1 MWSSVAQFVYR
12 ARFILLAL
20 LLVFTAFM
28 GWHASRVKISYEFV
42 RAIPVDNQ
50 KYKAYQEFRKK
61 FGEDGNLMVTGVQT
75 DQLFTPKIFE
85 AYTTLHNGL
94 KSIPGV
100 DDVLSIPSAVNL
112 EFNADSNKL
121 GAKRIF
127 SDSSFSK
134 ESLDS
139 ARTIFEGLPFYKG
152 LLYNPDTKAYLL
164 GVKINGDTLN
174 SKSREHVMQQIE
186 SRLDSFEK
194 RTSIEIHR
202 SGLPLIRSVMATRVQ
217 HEMKLFLLA
226 SVLLAAIILWLFFRS
241 VSAMLIS
248 LAVVGVGVLSSLG
261 TIVLLDYK
269 ISLLTALIPPLMVVI
284 GVPNCIYFLNKYHS
298 NWLETK
304 DRKQALIGMISK
316 MGVVTLFCNIT
327 AAIGFAV
334 FALTQ
339 SQILKEFGIVAG
351 INILLLFF
359 ISLALVPALLSVLR
373 PPGERQL
380 KYLHSRVITGAL
392 ERMEK
397 WVVKHPK
404 FTFTGT
410 FLLLAISTI
419 GLFKLKSQ
427 GYIVDDI
434 PHNDK
439 IYTDLKFFEKHF
451 RGVMPLEITIHVP
464 KEKEA
469 LGDKA
474 WRQFVHKMIEKMGTL
489 EDSLYT
495 HPALGK
501 PTSLVDGL
509 KFIYRARTLNDTVTQ
524 LDAEAWS
531 LVKQGLL
538 QQGLDSSRK
547 GASGGVN
554 KLMSSFIDSSKMEMR
569 ISVPMAD
576 VGTLELVR
584 ILKTIEERVNS
595 ILDSSKNI
603 YIQKEGVAPDSTKF
617 EVAFTGTTVTFLEGS
632 NYIIKGLKESIFWA
646 FILIALSMLFLFR
659 SLRILLCSLIPN
671 VVPLVITAG
680 IMGWIGIPLKPSTV
694 LVFSV
699 TLGIAIDITIR
710 FLVNYRQELPAHN
723 NDPMETVRQTIR
735 QTGLSIIYTSLVL
748 IAGFVIFIF
757 SGFGG
762 IKALGL
768 LTTITLLVATVTN
781 LVLLPVLL
789 LLGRRKKGTRDE
801 GHGTGS

>member
-1 MWSSVAQFVYR
+1 MWSSVAQFVYK
-12 ARFILLAL
+12 ARFALLVL
-20 LLVFTAFM
+20 LLVYTGFM
-28 GWHASRVKISYEFV
+28 GWQSTRVKLSYEFV
-42 RAIPVDNQ
+42 RAIPTDNP

-61 FGEDGNLMVTGVQT
+61 FGEDGNLMVAGIETPS
-75 DQLFTPKIFE
+75 LFTIKNFG
-85 AYTTLHNGL
+85 AYTKLHNGL
-94 KSIPGV
+94 KNIPGV
-100 DDVLSIPSAVNL
+100 DDVLSIPSSVNL
-112 EFNADSNKL
+112 QFNADSGKL
-121 GAKRIF
+121 GSKRIF
-127 SDSSFSK
+127 SDSSLT
-134 ESLDS
+134 ETTLAA
-139 ARTIFEGLPFYKG
+139 ARTEFEGLPFYRG
-152 LLYNPDTKAYLL
+152 LLYNPETKAYLM
-164 GVKINGDTLN
+164 GIRVNGDSLN
-174 SKSREHVMQQIE
+174 SKSRENVMRQIAGQ
-186 SRLDSFEK
+186 LDSFE
-194 RTSIEIHR
+194 TSTNITVHR
-202 SGLPLIRSVMATRVQ
+202 SGLPLIRSVMAVRIQ
-217 HEMKLFLLA
+217 HEMKVFLLA
-226 SVLLAAIILWLFFRS
+226 SVLLAAIILLLFFRS
-241 VSAMLIS
+241 VSAMAIS
-248 LAVVGVGVLSSLG
+248 LAVVGVGVVSSLG
-261 TIVLLDYK
+261 TMALLGYQISVLN
-269 ISLLTALIPPLMVVI
+269 ALIPPLMVVI
-284 GVPNCIYFLNKYHS
+284 GVPNCIYFLNKYHN
-298 NWLETK
+298 NWIETGDK
-304 DRKQALIGMISK
+304 KQSLINMIGK

-334 FALTQ
+334 FAITQ

-359 ISLALVPALLSVLR
+359 ISLALIPALLSVLP
-373 PPGERQL
+373 PPGKHQT
-380 KYLHSRVITGAL
+380 KYLHSRVITSAL
-392 ERMEK
+392 ERMEN
-397 WVVKHPK
+397 WVVNHPK

-410 FLLLAISTI
+410 FLLLALSCI
-419 GLFKLKSQ
+419 GLFRLKSQ
-427 GYIVDDI
+427 GFIVDDI

-474 WRQFVHKMIEKMGTL
+474 WRQFVHKMIEKVGTL
-489 EDSLYT
+489 EDSLYE

-524 LDAEAWS
+524 LDGEAWS

-538 QQGLDSSRK
+538 QQGLDSNRK
-547 GASGGVN
+547 GPSSGVN
-554 KLMSSFIDSSKMEMR
+554 KLMGSFIDSAKMEMR

-576 VGTLELVR
+576 VGTLELNR
-584 ILKTIEERVNS
+584 ILKNIEATVNH

-603 YIQKEGVAPDSTKF
+603 YIQGEKTIPDSTKF

-659 SLRILLCSLIPN
+659 SIRILLCSLIPN
-671 VVPLVITAG
+671 VVPLIITAG
-680 IMGWIGIPLKPSTV
+680 IMGWMGIPLKPSTV

-710 FLVNYRQELPAHN
+710 FLVNYRQELAAHN
-723 NDPMETVRQTIR
+723 NDPMETVKQTIR

-789 LLGRRKKGTRDE
+789 LLGRRGKKEPGNK
-801 GHGTGS
+801 

>member
-1 MWSSVAQFVYR
+1 MWLKVAQFVYR
-12 ARFILLAL
+12 ARFVLLAFL
-20 LLVFTAFM
+20 LAFTAFM
-28 GWHASRVKISYEFV
+28 GWQATRVKLSYEFV
-42 RAIPVDNQ
+42 RAIPVNNP
-50 KYKAYQEFRKK
+50 KYQAYQEFRKK
-61 FGEDGNLMVTGVQT
+61 FGEDGNLMVAGIQT
-75 DQLFTPKIFE
+75 PNLFTEKNFT
-85 AYTTLHNGL
+85 AYTALHNGL
-94 KSIPGV
+94 KKIPGV

-112 EFNADSNKL
+112 QFNADSGKL

-127 SDSSFSK
+127 TDSTLSG
-134 ESLDS
+134 EALNA
-139 ARTIFEGLPFYKG
+139 ARTEFEGLPFYRG
-152 LLYNPDTKAYLL
+152 LLYNPETRAYMM
-164 GVKINGDTLN
+164 GIKVNGDTLN
-174 SKSREHVMQQIE
+174 SKSRENVMRQIAAQI
-186 SRLDSFEK
+186 DSFEQK
-194 RTSIEIHR
+194 TQINVHR
-202 SGLPLIRSVMATRVQ
+202 SGLPLIRSVMATRIQ
-217 HEMKLFLLA
+217 HEMKIFLLA
-226 SVLLAAIILWLFFRS
+226 SVLLAAIILLLFFRS

-248 LAVVGVGVLSSLG
+248 LAVVGVGVVSSLG
-261 TIVLLDYK
+261 TMALLGYQISVLN
-269 ISLLTALIPPLMVVI
+269 ALIPPLMVVI

-298 NWLETK
+298 NWIETGDK
-304 DRKQALIGMISK
+304 KQSLVNMIGK

-334 FALTQ
+334 FAITQ

-359 ISLALVPALLSVLR
+359 ISLALIPALLSLLP
-373 PPGERQL
+373 PPGKHQT
-380 KYLHSRVITGAL
+380 KYLNSRVITGTL
-392 ERMEK
+392 ERMEH
-397 WVVKHPK
+397 WVVNHPK

-410 FLLLAISTI
+410 FLLLLISTI
-419 GLFKLKSQ
+419 GLFRLKSQ
-427 GYIVDDI
+427 GFIVDDI

-439 IYTDLKFFEKHF
+439 VYTDLKFFEKHF

-464 KEKEA
+464 REKEA

-474 WRQFVHKMIEKMGTL
+474 WRQFVHKMIEKVGML
-489 EDSLYT
+489 EDSLYQ

-509 KFIYRARTLNDTVTQ
+509 KFIYRARTMNDTVEQ
-524 LDAEAWS
+524 LDGEAWS

-547 GASGGVN
+547 GASTGVN
-554 KLMSSFIDSSKMEMR
+554 KLMSSFIDSAKHEMR

-576 VGTLELVR
+576 VGTLELNR
-584 ILKTIEERVNS
+584 ILGEIEQRVNS

-603 YIQKEGVAPDSTKF
+603 YILKEGAVADSTKF
-617 EVAFTGTTVTFLEGS
+617 QVAFTGTTVTFLEGS

-646 FILIALSMLFLFR
+646 FLLIAISMLFLFR
-659 SLRILLCSLIPN
+659 SWRILLCSLIPN
-671 VVPLVITAG
+671 VVPLIITAG
-680 IMGWIGIPLKPSTV
+680 LMGWMGIPLKPSTV

-710 FLVNYRQELPAHN
+710 FLVNYRQVLPQYGN
-723 NDPMETVRQTIR
+723 NPMETVKQTIR

-789 LLGRRKKGTRDE
+789 LLGRRGKK
-801 GHGTGS
+801 

>member
-12 ARFILLAL
+12 TRFILLAL
-20 LLVFTAFM
+20 LLAFTVFM
-28 GWHASRVKISYEFV
+28 GWQATRVKLSYEFV
-42 RAIPVDNQ
+42 RAIPVDNI

-61 FGEDGNLMVTGVQT
+61 FGEDGNLMVAGVQS
-75 DQLFTPKIFE
+75 DQLFSAKNFE
-85 AYTTLHNGL
+85 AYSNLHRAL
-94 KSIPGV
+94 KNVPGV

-112 EFNADSNKL
+112 QLNTETAKL
-121 GAKRIF
+121 EARRIF
-127 SDSSFSK
+127 VDSILSA
-134 ESLDS
+134 ESLAK
-139 ARTIFEGLPFYKG
+139 ARTEFEGIPFYKG
-152 LLYNPDTKAYLL
+152 LLYNPDTKAYLM
-164 GVKINGDTLN
+164 GIRVNGDSLN
-174 SKSREHVMQQIE
+174 SRSRDHVMTQIATA
-186 SRLDSFEK
+186 LDSFEQK
-194 RTSIEIHR
+194 TNIEVHR
-202 SGLPLIRSVMATRVQ
+202 SGLPLIRTVMAKRIQ
-217 HEMKLFLLA
+217 EEMKFFLLA
-226 SVLLAAIILWLFFRS
+226 SVILAAVILLLFFRS

-248 LAVVGVGVLSSLG
+248 LAVVGVGVVSSLG
-261 TIVLLDYK
+261 TIALFDYRISVLN
-269 ISLLTALIPPLMVVI
+269 ALIPPLMVVI
-284 GVPNCIYFLNKYHS
+284 GVPNCIYFLNKYHTG
-298 NWLETK
+298 WLETK
-304 DRKQALIGMISK
+304 DKKNALVHMISK

-359 ISLALVPALLSVLR
+359 ISLALIPALLSIL
-373 PPGERQL
+373 PPPKAHQT
-380 KYLHSRVITGAL
+380 KYLNSRVITGAL
-392 ERMEK
+392 ERMES
-397 WVVKHPK
+397 WVVNHPK

-410 FLLLAISTI
+410 FLVLLLSSV
-419 GLFKLKSQ
+419 GLFRLKSQ
-427 GYIVDDI
+427 GFIVDDI

-464 KEKEA
+464 KEKEV

-474 WRQFVHKMIEKMGTL
+474 WRQFVHKVIEKIGTL
-489 EDSLYT
+489 EDSLYNN

-509 KFIYRARTLNDTVTQ
+509 KFIYRARTGNDTLTQ

-538 QQGLDSSRK
+538 QQGLDSNRK
-547 GASGGVN
+547 GPSSGVN
-554 KLMSSFIDSSKMEMR
+554 KLMSSFIDSAKQEMR

-576 VGTLELVR
+576 VGTLELNR
-584 ILKTIEERVNS
+584 ILKKVETDVNS
-595 ILDSSKNI
+595 ILDSAKNI
-603 YIQKEGVAPDSTKF
+603 YIDDGIVPADSTKF
-617 EVAFTGTTVTFLEGS
+617 KVEFTGTTVTFLEGS

-646 FILIALSMLFLFR
+646 FVLIALSMLFLFR
-659 SLRILLCSLIPN
+659 SFRILLCSLIPN
-671 VVPLVITAG
+671 VVPLIITAG
-680 IMGWIGIPLKPSTV
+680 IMGWMGIPLKPSTV

-710 FLVNYRQELPAHN
+710 FLVNYRQELPLHG
-723 NDPMETVRQTIR
+723 NDPMETVKQTMR

-757 SGFGG
+757 SNFGG

-768 LTTITLLVATVTN
+768 LTTITLLVATITN

-789 LLGRRKKGTRDE
+789 LLGRRMKG
-801 GHGTGS
+801 GK

>member
-1 MWSSVAQFVYR
+1 MWLSVAKFVYR
-12 ARFILLAL
+12 ARFVLLGL

-28 GWHASRVKISYEFV
+28 GWQSTRVKLSYEFV
-42 RAIPVDNQ
+42 RAIPIDNP

-61 FGEDGNLMVTGVQT
+61 FGEDGNLMVAGIQT
-75 DQLFTPKIFE
+75 PDLFTEKNFT
-85 AYTTLHNGL
+85 AYTALHQGL
-94 KSIPGV
+94 KKIPGV

-112 EFNADSNKL
+112 QFNADSGKL

-127 SDSSFSK
+127 TDSTLSGEALK
-134 ESLDS
+134 A
-139 ARTIFEGLPFYKG
+139 ARTEFEGLPFYKG
-152 LLYNPDTKAYLL
+152 LLYNPETRAYMM
-164 GVKINGDTLN
+164 GIKINGDTLN
-174 SKSREHVMQQIE
+174 SKSRENVMRQVAEQID
-186 SRLDSFEK
+186 RFEQK
-194 RTSIEIHR
+194 TRITVHR
-202 SGLPLIRSVMATRVQ
+202 SGLPLIRSVMATRIQ
-217 HEMKLFLLA
+217 HEMKIFLLA
-226 SVLLAAIILWLFFRS
+226 SVLLAAIILLLFFRS

-248 LAVVGVGVLSSLG
+248 LAVVGVGVVSSLG
-261 TIVLLDYK
+261 TMALLGYQISVLN
-269 ISLLTALIPPLMVVI
+269 ALIPPLMVVI

-298 NWLETK
+298 NWIETGDK
-304 DRKQALIGMISK
+304 KESLINMIGK

-351 INILLLFF
+351 LNILLLFF
-359 ISLALVPALLSVLR
+359 ISLALIPALLSILP
-373 PPGERQL
+373 PPGKHQT
-380 KYLHSRVITGAL
+380 KYLNSRLITGML
-392 ERMEK
+392 ERMEN
-397 WVVKHPK
+397 WVVNHPK

-410 FLLLAISTI
+410 LLLLLISTV
-419 GLFKLKSQ
+419 GLFRLKSQ
-427 GYIVDDI
+427 GFIVDDI

-474 WRQFVHKMIEKMGTL
+474 WRQFVHKMIEKVGTL
-489 EDSLYT
+489 EDSLYE

-524 LDAEAWS
+524 MDSEAWG
-531 LVKQGLL
+531 LIKQGLL

-547 GASGGVN
+547 GPSTGVN
-554 KLMSSFIDSSKMEMR
+554 KLMSSFIDSAKQEMR
-569 ISVPMAD
+569 ISIPMAD
-576 VGTLELVR
+576 VGTLELNR
-584 ILKTIEERVNS
+584 ILKEIEQRVNS
-595 ILDSSKNI
+595 ILDSSKTI
-603 YIQKEGVAPDSTKF
+603 YILKEGAVADSTKF
-617 EVAFTGTTVTFLEGS
+617 QVAFTGTTVTFLEGS

-646 FILIALSMLFLFR
+646 FLLIALSMLFLFR
-659 SLRILLCSLIPN
+659 SWRILLCSLIPN
-671 VVPLVITAG
+671 VVPLIITAG
-680 IMGWIGIPLKPSTV
+680 IMGWMGIPLKPSTV

-710 FLVNYRQELPAHN
+710 FLVNYRQVLPQYGN
-723 NDPMETVRQTIR
+723 NPMETVKQTIR

-789 LLGRRKKGTRDE
+789 LLGRRGKK
-801 GHGTGS
+801 